1 MNKNKMLNDKPIFVA
16 KRRIFRSLILAA
28 TGLIL
33 ALLFYFVSQ
42 EPEVDVFGLVIGG
55 LFGVGGVAIL
65 YTTLIFKKIMLF
77 DDRIEIYCLN
87 KVIVGTYS
95 QIKSFELVE
104 SGSWPTTRSLFL
116 ECEPDFMHPY
126 LENAFLHKNELYKIK
141 EILIKKGVKDK
152 GWLKNT
158 KFFTRIKV
166 SGFVLLGVLF
176 FAAGILA
183 FAFKYYDNLEKKI

>member
-77 DDRIEIYCLN
+77 DDRIEVHFVN
-87 KVIVGTYS
+87 KVIVRTYS
-95 QIKSFELVE
+95 QIKSCYVYKGGYVW
-104 SGSWPTTRSLFL
+104 SITKQLFL
-116 ECEPDFMHPY
+116 KCEPKFMNSY
-126 LENAFLHKNELYKIK
+126 LNSALLHKNELYKIK

-152 GWLKNT
+152 FW
-158 KFFTRIKV
+158 I
-166 SGFVLLGVLF
+166 
-176 FAAGILA
+176 
-183 FAFKYYDNLEKKI
+183 

>member
-77 DDRIEIYCLN
+77 DDRIEVRYVN
-87 KVIVGTYS
+87 KVIVRTYS
-95 QIKSFELVE
+95 QIKRCYVSEGE
-104 SGSWPTTRSLFL
+104 YARSITKQLIL
-116 ECEPDFMHPY
+116 ECEP
-126 LENAFLHKNELYKIK
+126 
-141 EILIKKGVKDK
+141 
-152 GWLKNT
+152 
-158 KFFTRIKV
+158 KF
-166 SGFVLLGVLF
+166 
-176 FAAGILA
+176 
-183 FAFKYYDNLEKKI
+183 

>member
-1 MNKNKMLNDKPIFVA
+1 MNENEMLNDKPIFVA
-16 KRRIFRSLILAA
+16 KRRIFRGLILAA

-77 DDRIEIYCLN
+77 DDRIEAHFLN
-87 KVIVGTYS
+87 KVIVRTYS

-104 SGSWPTTRSLFL
+104 SGLWPTTKSLIL
-116 ECEPDFMHPY
+116 ECEPYFIPTY
-126 LENAFLHKNELYKIK
+126 LENTFLHKNELYKIK

-152 GWLKNT
+152 FW
-158 KFFTRIKV
+158 I
-166 SGFVLLGVLF
+166 
-176 FAAGILA
+176 
-183 FAFKYYDNLEKKI
+183 